1 MRWVRTLSALA
12 IVGCASVALAET
24 ADVQADLAAIRRVDR
39 LGKGHE
45 QAAAAVT
52 KLSQLGPDKL
62 PELLAGM
69 NGANPLATNWLRGV
83 VDAVADRTVR
93 SGGKLPQEALEAF
106 LRDQAN
112 APRAR
117 RLAFEWL
124 LAVEPQAGER
134 LIPQMLDDS
143 SVELRREAVVW
154 AIGQAEKAEQDMA
167 PAADVLAAY
176 QRAFVASRDID
187 QIKKLAEKLEKLGAK
202 PDLPK
207 HMGFITGWRLIGPF
221 DNSGKK
227 GFPIAYPPEVEE
239 FSADAEYTGKADRK
253 LRWTEHTTTDAYG
266 MVDLNKALGKE
277 PGAIAY
283 ARVEIDA
290 PEARPAELRLGCINA
305 SKVWLNGQPVNA
317 HDVYHSGNDIDQY
330 VDAVTLK
337 QGKNVILLKV
347 AQNEQTEDWAQDWA
361 FQLRVCDAVGTAVIP
376 PAVAASTPDASSG
389 R

>member
-1 MRWVRTLSALA
+1 MHWARTLGVLA
-12 IVGCASVALAET
+12 IVGCAVATAAET
-24 ADVQADLAAIRRVDR
+24 SDVQSGLTAIRSVDR

-45 QAAAAVT
+45 QAVAAAAQ
-52 KLSQLGPDKL
+52 LSKLGPEKL

-83 VDAVADRTVR
+83 VDAVADRAIR
-93 SGGKLPQEALEAF
+93 SGGKLPQEGLEAF

-112 APRAR
+112 SPRAR

-124 LAVEPQAGER
+124 LVAEPKAGER

-154 AIGQAEKAEQDMA
+154 AIGQAEQAENAKA
-167 PAADVLAAY
+167 PAPEVLAAY
-176 QRAFVASRDID
+176 QRAFAAARDLD
-187 QIKKLAEKLEKLGAK
+187 QIKQLSAKLEKLGAK

-207 HMGFITGWRLIGPF
+207 HMGFITSWRLIGPF

-239 FSADAEYTGKADRK
+239 FSADAEYTGKADKK
-253 LRWTEHTTTDAYG
+253 LRWVEHTTADPYG

-283 ARVEIDA
+283 ARAEFQSAD
-290 PEARPAELRLGCINA
+290 ARPVELRLGCINA
-305 SKVWLNGQPVNA
+305 TKIWLNGQPVNV
-317 HDVYHSGNDIDQY
+317 HDVYHSGTDVDQY
-330 VDAVTLK
+330 VEPVVLERGT
-337 QGKNVILLKV
+337 NVILLKV
-347 AQNEQTEDWAQDWA
+347 AQNEQTEEWAQDWA
-361 FQLRVCDAVGTAVIP
+361 FQLRICDPVGTAV
-376 PAVAASTPDASSG
+376 ASVASSAKPDGAAG